1 MKKTFLLTLVFIVT
15 LCSTTCLAGDDSA
28 IWKSFSKESKLVYIS
43 GYINGAVTVC
53 YSKKEILKE
62 TSCEF
67 FTKYT
72 MNPDNVIQSIDN
84 IYKKNEYKNIPLRG
98 AIFLSFAVDSK
109 LLKTEDLFKI
119 CDKISNLKGHED
131 MVEGLLQ

>member
-1 MKKTFLLTLVFIVT
+1 MKKTFLLTLVIAT
-15 LCSTTCLAGDDSA
+15 LYSTICFAGDDST

-62 TSCEF
+62 ASCEF
-67 FTKYT
+67 FTKYK

-84 IYKKNEYKNIPLRG
+84 IYKKIEYKNIPLRG

-119 CDKISNLKGHED
+119 CDKISNLKGHEE